1 MTPAAPKHA
10 VVLSPS
16 REGIEKAAQALRAGE
31 LVAMPTETVYGL
43 AGAGLEASALSKI
56 FAAKE
61 RPTFDP
67 LILHVSWP
75 TPKDSASG
83 VTDPLTELERRDL
96 IHLEGWSDHS
106 REKAQKLLL
115 EFWPGPLTLVLPKHP
130 RVPDLAT
137 SGLPQ
142 VALRMPRHPV
152 ARALIEASGM
162 PLAAPSANRFGRI
175 SPTRAE
181 HVQSELGERIGWIL
195 DGGPSEVGV
204 ESTVIRMGAQGEA
217 QLLRPGGIAAADIE
231 RVLGHPLLA
240 PPSMPVAGPSG
251 SPGAQLAPGLLE
263 SHYAPRKPF
272 FLLPSSLATLP
283 ENLSLLPPFQPLFQQ
298 IRERGARVG
307 FLSSSPEGNA
317 TPSLFSLRFG
327 RDAVAAETLSPA
339 GDAQTAA
346 QRLFS
351 LLRWLDESAATVLV
365 AEPWTREIH
374 SGLGHAI
381 QDRLKRASARN
392 QITL

>member
-1 MTPAAPKHA
+1 MTPSAPKDA
-10 VVLSPS
+10 TLLSPN
-16 REGIEKAAQALRAGE
+16 REGIEKAAQALRSGE

-43 AGAGLEASALSKI
+43 AGAGLQAAALSKI

-83 VTDPLTELERRDL
+83 VTDPLTELERREL
-96 IHLEGWSDHS
+96 VHLEGWSPFA
-106 REKAQKLLL
+106 RETAQKLLL

-152 ARALIEASGM
+152 ARALIEAAGM

-181 HVQSELGERIGWIL
+181 HVQSELGQRIGWII
-195 DGGPSEVGV
+195 DGGPCEVGV
-204 ESTVIRMGAQGEA
+204 ESTVVRLGSNGEA
-217 QLLRPGGIAAADIE
+217 QLLRPGGIPAAEIE
-231 RVLGHPLLA
+231 RVLGHSLQA
-240 PPSMPVAGPSG
+240 PPQQPVAGPSG

-272 FLLPSSLATLP
+272 FLLPSALAELP
-283 ENLSLLPPFQPLFQQ
+283 KNLASVRAFQPLFQL
-298 IRERGARVG
+298 IREPKARLG
-307 FLSSSPEGNA
+307 FLSSGPNVSSAKSILSLRMGREAVAHEILSPEG
-317 TPSLFSLRFG
+317 
-327 RDAVAAETLSPA
+327 DAL
-339 GDAQTAA
+339 TAA

-351 LLRWLDESAATVLV
+351 LLRWLDESSATVLV

-374 SGLGHAI
+374 TGLGHAI